1 MIREEIFKEKDL
13 NNEIYWTSGGDE
25 QPYGKIYLH
34 KSKGQI
40 ANDFWDTSFGSNQEA
55 SLGLEKLLDKRIFDF
70 PKSVILINNLY
81 KIGTNKND
89 IIMDFFA
96 GSGTTGQAVTE
107 LNQEDGGNRKYILVQ
122 LPEQTDEKSEA
133 YKAGYKLISDITIER
148 NKRVVEKIIKEKKEA
163 TPDLFKKEES
173 EQEQL
178 KGLGFKVFKLQK
190 SNFPRVEFAPDPE
203 KTEEENI
210 ELLKKY
216 IKEKEAQLVSAFNK
230 DELITEILIKNGFK
244 LNYTLT
250 KQKEFNK
257 NEILLATDGDKE
269 TLICLDVIIADETV
283 EHFKTNTD
291 QKLIVLERALDTT
304 KKWNLKHAMGDK
316 FNAF

>member
-1 MIREEIFKEKDL
+1 
-13 NNEIYWTSGGDE
+13 
-25 QPYGKIYLH
+25 
-34 KSKGQI
+34 
-40 ANDFWDTSFGSNQEA
+40 
-55 SLGLEKLLDKRIFDF
+55 
-70 PKSVILINNLY
+70 LY
-81 KIGTNKND
+81 KK
-89 IIMDFFA
+89 
-96 GSGTTGQAVTE
+96 E
-107 LNQEDGGNRKYILVQ
+107 RE
-122 LPEQTDEKSEA
+122 
-133 YKAGYKLISDITIER
+133 ITIYR
-148 NKRVVEKIIKEKKEA
+148 NKRVIEKIIKEKKEA
-163 TPDLFKKEES
+163 TPDLFNISTGSAQEKKS

-203 KTEEENI
+203 KSEEENI

-216 IKEKEAQLVSAFNK
+216 IRDKEAQLVTAFNR

-250 KQKEFNK
+250 KQAEFKK
-257 NEILLATDGDKE
+257 NEILFVTDGDKE